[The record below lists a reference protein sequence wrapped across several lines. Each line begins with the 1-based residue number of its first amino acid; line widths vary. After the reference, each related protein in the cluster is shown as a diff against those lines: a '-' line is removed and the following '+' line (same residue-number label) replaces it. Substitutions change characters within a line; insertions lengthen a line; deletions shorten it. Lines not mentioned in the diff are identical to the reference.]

1 MILHISIYS
10 CWLHLRR
17 IKGKDFKWAP
27 GQIDGMIDIS
37 AEDLADLYEFAA
49 EYAQSRNL
57 ERVNTS

>member
-1 MILHISIYS
+1 
-10 CWLHLRR
+10 
-17 IKGKDFKWAP
+17 
-27 GQIDGMIDIS
+27 MIDIS